1 MLPAAVFVA
10 VFGVYPLAELLRMS
24 VSKVG
29 FANILDN
36 RWPYVGLDNFS
47 TLFDSPT
54 FDEALS
60 NTLIFV
66 TLVVSISVVG
76 GMAAALALRTTTRPR
91 RLTLALLV
99 FVWTLPPVVSGSVWR
114 FLFSTEGVVN
124 ELLSMTRIHDPVLWL
139 NDPSLALYSVAF
151 VNAWAAVPFATL
163 VLRAGLMGIPPQTL
177 EAASVDGASGWQTFW
192 RVVLPQ
198 LRPVI
203 LVLVV
208 LITVYA
214 FRSFDF
220 IFIMTLGGPGTSSTT
235 LPYLA
240 YQQAFTLGFFDL
252 GAAVAVIS
260 GVFVVGTAA
269 FYVRL
274 TRRDARA

>member
-1 MLPAAVFVA
+1 MFVA
-10 VFGVYPLAELLRMS
+10 VFGIYPLLELFRMS
-24 VSKVG
+24 VSTVG

-36 RWPYVGLDNFS
+36 RWPFVGFDNFS

-54 FDEALS
+54 FSEALT

-76 GMAAALALRTTTRPR
+76 GMAAALALRAATLPR

-114 FLFSTEGVVN
+114 FLFSSEGVVN
-124 ELLSMTRIHDPVLWL
+124 EAISRTHIHEPVFWLS
-139 NDPSLALYSVAF
+139 DPSLSLYSVAF
-151 VNAWAAVPFATL
+151 VNAWAALPFAAL
-163 VLRAGLMGIPPQTL
+163 VLRAGLMGIPPQTM
-177 EAASVDGASGWQTFW
+177 EAAAVDGASGWRTFW
-192 RVVLPQ
+192 YVTLPQ
-198 LRPVI
+198 LRPVV
-203 LVLVV
+203 LVLIV

-252 GAAVAVIS
+252 GAAVAVIA
-260 GVFVVGTAA
+260 GLFVAVTAA

-274 TRRDARA
+274 TRREAHA